1 VWATN
6 SVAIARMILD
16 KESLFLRLVIS
27 HAALLLLLILL
38 ILMQAPLWILICVLL
53 LCSTVI
59 VWRIYSGLRR
69 QLDLISSVANQIK
82 TGDYS
87 RRIPDLELDEMEHVG
102 KDLNAMLGKLDR
114 TIHHLSV
121 HREELRLVLSTI
133 DDVLWS
139 QNLEGR
145 FELVNSAF
153 QELFAAYNPGMEQC
167 YWEVIRE
174 PQLLALIKDS
184 EGSPERIMTELQ
196 LGEHFYLLSGMTNLS
211 ARRRVFILQ
220 NIDGIRQAEQM
231 KRDFVVN
238 LAHELRTPLTAIK
251 GFTEAMQENCLA
263 ENSRY
268 LKIIQNHT
276 ERLIHLIIDL
286 EQLIRLERTAEIE
299 KQEISLQTFFANLKM
314 ILGPEVEEKG
324 LAFEI
329 ELDKRL
335 PRLSCDPFKLEQVFI
350 NLVQNSLRYTDT
362 GSITIRSK
370 VSDHLITFEVTDTGK
385 GIEARHLSRIFERFY
400 VADSARNRSR
410 SGTGLGLA
418 IVKHIVLLHNG
429 SIEVN
434 SEPGKGTSF
443 YIHLPTEQLQGSW

>member
-1 VWATN
+1 
-6 SVAIARMILD
+6 MD
-16 KESLFLRLVIS
+16 KESLILRLVIS
-27 HAALLLLLILL
+27 QAVMLLLLILL
-38 ILMQAPLWILICVLL
+38 VLMQAPLWILIATLL
-53 LCSTVI
+53 LCSAVI
-59 VWRIYSGLRR
+59 VWRIYSGLRK
-69 QLDLISSVANQIK
+69 QLDLISTVANQIS

-87 RRIPDLELDEMEHVG
+87 QRIPDLELDEMEHVG
-102 KDLNAMLGKLDR
+102 KDLNKMLGKLDR

-121 HREELRLVLSTI
+121 HREELRLILSTI

-145 FELVNSAF
+145 IEWVNSAF
-153 QELFAAYNPGMEQC
+153 QELFASYNSAREQC

-174 PQLLALIKDS
+174 PQLLAMLKDS

-196 LGEHFYLLSGMTNLS
+196 LGEHFYLLSGMTNLQ

-251 GFTEAMQENCLA
+251 GFSEAMQENCLT
-263 ENSRY
+263 ENDRY

-286 EQLIRLERTAEIE
+286 EQLIRLERTVGIE
-299 KQEISLQTFFANLKM
+299 KQEISLQTFFDNLFLIM
-314 ILGPEVEEKG
+314 SPELEDKG
-324 LAFEI
+324 LSFDI
-329 ELDKRL
+329 ELDKRM

-350 NLVQNSLRYTDT
+350 NLVQNSLRYTET
-362 GSITIRSK
+362 GGIRIRSS
-370 VSDHLITFEVTDTGK
+370 VSDYRITFEVSDTGK
-385 GIEARHLSRIFERFY
+385 GIEAKHLPRIFERFY

-418 IVKHIVLLHNG
+418 IVKHIVLLHKG

-443 YIHLPTEQLQGSW
+443 LIHLPTDQLQGSW

>member
-1 VWATN
+1 
-6 SVAIARMILD
+6 LD
-16 KESLFLRLVIS
+16 KESLILRLVIS
-27 HAALLLLLILL
+27 HVVLLILLILL
-38 ILMQAPLWILICVLL
+38 ILMQAPLWILVSSLL

-59 VWRIYSGLRR
+59 VWRIYTGLRR
-69 QLDLISSVANQIK
+69 QLDLISAVANQIS

-87 RRIPDLELDEMEHVG
+87 RRIPNLDLDEMEHVG
-102 KDLNAMLGKLDR
+102 KDLNVMLGKLDR

-121 HREELRLVLSTI
+121 HREELRLILSTI

-145 FELVNSAF
+145 IEWANGSFRK
-153 QELFAAYNPGMEQC
+153 LFDSYEPTSEQC
-167 YWEVIRE
+167 YWDVIRE
-174 PQLLALIKDS
+174 PQLLALIKDTEGKS
-184 EGSPERIMTELQ
+184 ERVMTELQ
-196 LGEHFYLLSGMTNLS
+196 IAEHYYLLSGMTNLNS
-211 ARRRVFILQ
+211 RRRVFILQ

-251 GFTEAMQENCLA
+251 GFTEAMQDNCLA

-276 ERLIHLIIDL
+276 QRLIHLIADL
-286 EQLIRLERTAEIE
+286 EQLIRLERTSGIE
-299 KQEISLQTFFANLKM
+299 KQEISLETFFENLKL
-314 ILGPEVEEKG
+314 ILSPEVEDKG
-324 LAFEI
+324 LSFDI

-350 NLVQNSLRYTDT
+350 NLVQNSLRYTDK
-362 GSITIRSK
+362 GGITIRSS
-370 VSDHLITFEVTDTGK
+370 VSDHRISFEVSDTGK

-429 SIEVN
+429 SIEVR

-443 YIHLPTEQLQGSW
+443 FIHFPTDQLQGSW